1 VQQVAD
7 SVRHAIREV
16 FARSEYAWR
25 APQRHWLTD
34 LWRRFLDWLQD
45 VDRHHPVAMQLLLW
59 SAIAVLAVILV
70 HWGYVAFRIYRS
82 TVQAGSATAAG
93 PLPAIVDA
101 RTHLVQA
108 EALAREG
115 RYAEALA
122 HRFMHLVLELE
133 RRDAV
138 KVHPSKTPAE
148 YAREARLGAD
158 GRATLAGLVARLYHH
173 VFGAEPCDERAY
185 GEFSAAA
192 QGLL

>member
-7 SVRHAIREV
+7 SLRHAIRDV
-16 FARSEYAWR
+16 FARSDYAWR
-25 APQRHWLTD
+25 EPKRHWLTD
-34 LWRRFLDWLQD
+34 LWNRFMDWLQSLD
-45 VDRHHPVAMQLLLW
+45 SHHPVAMQLVLW
-59 SAIAVLAVILV
+59 GSIAVLAVILV
-70 HWGYVAFRIYRS
+70 HWGFVAFRIYRS
-82 TVQAGSATAAG
+82 TVQAGSAAAAG
-93 PLPAIVDA
+93 PLPTIVDA
-101 RTHLVQA
+101 RTHLVKA

-148 YAREARLGAD
+148 YAREARLDAD

-173 VFGAEPCDERAY
+173 VFGAEPCDERGY
-185 GEFSAAA
+185 DEFSAAA